1 MKYDLEALTPEFLAT
16 LDSSELE
23 NLSEELENLVDDFN
37 TTQMALKIL
46 INALYG
52 ALANKHFL
60 LANPDLAAGITSAGR
75 FFIKLLALNLEE
87 TLQSLLPCSQPYV
100 VYGDTDSVVYSTKI
114 RTDKGIQEIGKIF
127 DLADS
132 RTQEVT
138 KSGNEIRKVT
148 GLKSLTYSLENGLEY
163 RDIPYVM
170 RHKVKKRMFKVTAN
184 GNSLEITEDHSL
196 MVIRGGKLQECKPS
210 EVVKGASGDKLVLSN
225 GEYLEWKANFSI
237 RDLGIIE
244 DYVYDIEVEG
254 THCFF
259 GNDILA
265 HNSAYY
271 QIKPFV
277 DKKFADLPEA
287 TIEDRVNWVNEF
299 EKKIGQKVIQDTI
312 QEFAEILNV
321 MNPDVIGVER
331 EIIADSAVFVAK
343 KKYFARVRDSEGVRF
358 PTDDP
363 YIKIMGLEVARS
375 STPPWVKMK
384 LQESINVI
392 LDTDTN
398 GVKRWRDEVKA
409 EFAKQPILDI
419 SMVAGISSL
428 DYNIDEKGVPQGP
441 KSAIAHN
448 NWVRTNKLEDEIET
462 LKPGEKYKRC
472 YLKTPNRFGTDVLSF
487 ESDKIANIIADDKIF
502 DFQKNFEKYFEAPL
516 ENMVGSIGMDISS
529 RPVFDEW

>member
-1 MKYDLEALTPEFLAT
+1 MNLDALTPEYLGG
-16 LDSSELE
+16 LDTSELE
-23 NLSEELENLVDDFN
+23 KLSEELEYLVDDFN

-75 FFIKLLALNLEE
+75 FFIQLLALNLEE
-87 TLQSLLPCSQPYV
+87 TLQGLLPCSQPYV
-100 VYGDTDSVVYSTKI
+100 VYGDTDSVYYNI
-114 RTDKGIQEIGKIF
+114 
-127 DLADS
+127 
-132 RTQEVT
+132 
-138 KSGNEIRKVT
+138 KSFVN
-148 GLKSLTYSLENGLEY
+148 
-163 RDIPYVM
+163 
-170 RHKVKKRMFKVTAN
+170 KRFGESNAT
-184 GNSLEITEDHSL
+184 ITEK
-196 MVIRGGKLQECKPS
+196 V
-210 EVVKGASGDKLVLSN
+210 
-225 GEYLEWKANFSI
+225 EW
-237 RDLGIIE
+237 
-244 DYVYDIEVEG
+244 
-254 THCFF
+254 
-259 GNDILA
+259 
-265 HNSAYY
+265 
-271 QIKPFV
+271 
-277 DKKFADLPEA
+277 ADQ
-287 TIEDRVNWVNEF
+287 F
-299 EKKIGQKVIQDTI
+299 EKRIGQKVIQDTI

-358 PTDDP
+358 PIDDP

-392 LDTDTN
+392 LDTDTA
-398 GVKRWRDEVKA
+398 GVKRWRDGVKA
-409 EFAKQPILDI
+409 EFANQPILDI

-428 DYNIDEKGVPQGP
+428 DYNIEEKGVPQGP

-448 NWVRTNKLEDEIET
+448 NWVRANNLEDEIET

-487 ESDKIANIIADDKIF
+487 EGDKIAKLIEEDKIF
-502 DFQKNFEKYFEAPL
+502 DYQTNFEKYFEKPL
-516 ENMVGSIGMDISS
+516 ENMVGSIGMDITN

>member
-1 MKYDLEALTPEFLAT
+1 MDLEALTPEYLAELET
-16 LDSSELE
+16 SELE
-23 NLSEELENLVDDFN
+23 KLSEELEYLVDDFN

-75 FFIKLLALNLEE
+75 FFIQLLALNLEE
-87 TLQSLLPCSQPYV
+87 TLQGLLPCSKPYV
-100 VYGDTDSVVYSTKI
+100 CYGDTDSVVYNTKI
-114 RTDKGIQEIGKIF
+114 RTDRGIAEIGKIF
-127 DLADS
+127 DDADPN
-132 RTQEVT
+132 TQIVT
-138 KSGNEIRKVT
+138 ESGNEVRKVN
-148 GLKSLTYSLENGLEY
+148 GLKSLTYSMENGLEF

-170 RHKVKKRMFKVTAN
+170 RHKVKKRMFRVKVN
-184 GNSLEITEDHSL
+184 GKSLDITEDHSL
-196 MVIRGGKLQECKPS
+196 MVIRNGKLQECKPS
-210 EVVKGASGDKLVLSN
+210 EIAKGDRLVTVN
-225 GEYLEWKANFSI
+225 GMEPELTITDDFTIE
-237 RDLGIIE
+237 DLGIVE
-244 DYVYDIEVEG
+244 DFVYDIEVEG

-265 HNSAYY
+265 HNSVYY
-271 QIKPFV
+271 QVAPFV
-277 DKKFADLPEA
+277 TKKFENLPDASIEEKVEWADQ
-287 TIEDRVNWVNEF
+287 F
-299 EKKIGQKVIQDTI
+299 EKRIGQKVIQDTI

-358 PTDDP
+358 PIDDP

-392 LDTDTN
+392 LDTDTA
-398 GVKRWRDEVKA
+398 GVKRWRDGVKA
-409 EFAKQPILDI
+409 EFANQPILDI

-448 NWVRTNKLEDEIET
+448 NWVKANNLEDEIET

-487 ESDKIANIIADDKIF
+487 EGDKIANIIADDKIF
-502 DFQKNFEKYFEAPL
+502 DYQTNFEKYFEKPL

>member
-1 MKYDLEALTPEFLAT
+1 MDLDALTPEYLAT
-16 LDSSELE
+16 LDTSELE
-23 NLSEELENLVDDFN
+23 KLSEELEYLVDDFN

-75 FFIKLLALNLEE
+75 FFIQLLALNLEE
-87 TLQSLLPCSQPYV
+87 TLQGLLPCSKPYV
-100 VYGDTDSVVYSTKI
+100 VYGDTDSVYYQVAP
-114 RTDKGIQEIGKIF
+114 F
-127 DLADS
+127 
-132 RTQEVT
+132 VT
-138 KSGNEIRKVT
+138 KKF
-148 GLKSLTYSLENGLEY
+148 EN
-163 RDIPYVM
+163 
-170 RHKVKKRMFKVTAN
+170 
-184 GNSLEITEDHSL
+184 
-196 MVIRGGKLQECKPS
+196 
-210 EVVKGASGDKLVLSN
+210 
-225 GEYLEWKANFSI
+225 
-237 RDLGIIE
+237 
-244 DYVYDIEVEG
+244 
-254 THCFF
+254 
-259 GNDILA
+259 
-265 HNSAYY
+265 
-271 QIKPFV
+271 
-277 DKKFADLPEA
+277 LPDA
-287 TIEDRVNWVNEF
+287 TIEEKVEWADQF
-299 EKKIGQKVIQDTI
+299 EKRIGQKVIQDTI

-321 MNPDVIGVER
+321 MHPEVIGVER

-392 LDTDTN
+392 LDTDTA
-398 GVKRWRDEVKA
+398 GVKRWRDGVKA
-409 EFAKQPILDI
+409 EFANQPILDI

-428 DYNIDEKGVPQGP
+428 DYNMDEKGVPQGP

-448 NWVRTNKLEDEIET
+448 NWVKANNLEDEIET

-487 ESDKIANIIADDKIF
+487 EGDKIANIIADDKIF
-502 DFQKNFEKYFEAPL
+502 DFQTNFEKYFEKPL